1 MTPPSLHRTLSIPN
15 AIANTVANTME
26 LGDCRLCSAEEHMTQ
41 VVHSPIAGRSAGQ
54 PGPGFGGITR
64 PPRPA
69 PAPAPGTPDF
79 ATIQNSAE
87 FTALRR
93 RLRRFVFPMAALF
106 FLWYLT
112 YVLLAAY
119 AREFMSER
127 LVGSVTVGLAF
138 GLGQFVTTLV
148 ITFAY
153 VRFARRQL
161 DPRVA
166 DIRAKAGVR

>member
-1 MTPPSLHRTLSIPN
+1 
-15 AIANTVANTME
+15 
-26 LGDCRLCSAEEHMTQ
+26 MTQ

-79 ATIQNSAE
+79 AAIRNSAE

-93 RLRRFVFPMAALF
+93 KLRRFVFTMTALF

-119 AREFMSER
+119 ARDFMSER

-138 GLGQFVTTLV
+138 GLGQFVTTLA

-153 VRFARRQL
+153 VRFARKEI